1 MQALLKLWY
10 KQLVCIYL
18 SQPIM
23 FRSLKFVIVQ
33 LSMLLMAF
41 CCNGQSYYFKHY
53 QADDGLAHNTILT
66 IMQDS
71 KGLIWI
77 GSRGGLNRFD
87 GYAFKTYKNAK
98 NKFGNIGNN
107 VVHAIAEDH
116 AGMIWVG
123 TGKGLYRYNPYLETF
138 TSVEQ
143 VSQKMIGQ
151 LLVDAQNNLWFL
163 ANGFLHCYLQKTH
176 KLISFNKKGACL
188 ALDEKKQIWMGDDD
202 GIIQIINPVT
212 FACKQIRII
221 STDVPSI
228 LRTILRIMPTGTD
241 EVLIGCF
248 KQGLKS
254 YNIKSGAVKSLLS
267 RNADNTEIYVRDIKS
282 GNDGKY
288 WVATETG
295 IYIYD
300 LAKHSSRNLRKRAG
314 DAYSL
319 SDNAVYTICR
329 DHQGGMWAGTFFG
342 GLNYYSKENARF
354 EKYYPLPDVN
364 SISGNAVREI
374 CADNKGNLWIGTED
388 AGINK
393 FDVNSGR
400 FTQYKYGT
408 KNGVSYPNIHG
419 LKAVGNQ
426 LFIGPFLHGL
436 EIMDMQTGR
445 VTDRFKLIGEQHAD
459 AKSEFILSIHLTK
472 DSTILIGT
480 VYNGSGLFSY
490 NRQSKTFT
498 RIKEIPYNSYV
509 YDIQED
515 HEGNIWTG
523 SISNGAYFYNPK
535 TGKHGNFRFGDK
547 VKGKLVNEFA
557 VYGILEDSYHAM
569 WFTTE
574 GGGLIRLSP
583 DRKSVRKFTTE
594 DGLPSNV
601 LFRML
606 EDDNKHLW
614 VSSLKGLVY
623 LDLQT
628 FNFKVY
634 TQSNG
639 LITDQFNYNS
649 AYKHTNGK
657 MYFGSVKGMIAF
669 NPVEFSQNEPG
680 PATYITGFQISN
692 KEIVPDTSDGPLRK
706 SILYTDSITLKYN
719 QSNINIEFA
728 AINYSSPG
736 VTRYRYQMKGL
747 DKTWTYLNSNRKAYF
762 TDLSPGNYTF
772 IVQAESNVG
781 SWRGQERKLY
791 VKILPPFWK
800 SVTAY
805 IFYLL
810 LMGASIYL
818 AVGYY
823 HRRLERRNLSR
834 LQLFEHEKEKEIYQ
848 AKIEFFT
855 NIAHEIQTPLTLI
868 VGPVERLLKKAEQYH
883 DMQKGLLMVEKNARR
898 LNELT
903 AQLLDFRKTEMD
915 QFGLNF
921 VNINIVQLLS
931 DQIAVFKSVAEK
943 QRINLT
949 FNTPNQ
955 QLIAFVDREALVK
968 ICSNLISNAV
978 KYAATKA
985 TVSLLHRHAD
995 DENFIIQFSNDG
1007 KGIPAEF
1014 SERIFDPFFRLS
1026 GTNKP
1031 GTGIGLSLAKSL
1043 TELHSGKLKLAHSN
1057 NSITVFELTLP
1068 IHQKF
1073 EFKLG
1078 SWKKLN

>member
-1 MQALLKLWY
+1 MPRSIK
-10 KQLVCIYL
+10 
-18 SQPIM
+18 PI
-23 FRSLKFVIVQ
+23 VVQ
-33 LSMLLMAF
+33 LIMLFTAF
-41 CCNGQSYYFKHY
+41 ICKGQSYYFKHY

-87 GYAFKTYKNAK
+87 GYGFKTYKNAK

-107 VVHAIAEDH
+107 VVHVIAEDQ
-116 AGMIWVG
+116 AGMIWIG
-123 TGKGLYRYNPYLETF
+123 TGKGLHKYNPYLETF
-138 TSVEQ
+138 TAIEQ
-143 VSQKMIGQ
+143 VSQKMISQ

-163 ANGFLHCYLQKTH
+163 ANGILHCYLQKTS
-176 KLISFNKKGACL
+176 KLINLQKKGACL
-188 ALDEKKQIWMGDDD
+188 ALDGKKQIWMGDDD
-202 GIIQIINPVT
+202 GMVQIINPTT
-212 FACKQIRII
+212 FTFKQIRII
-221 STDVPSI
+221 STDVPPI
-228 LRTILRIMPTGTD
+228 QRTILRILPTGTN

-254 YNIKSGAVKSLLS
+254 YNIKSRAVKSLLS
-267 RNADNTEIYVRDIKS
+267 KNADGTEIYVRDIKT

-300 LAKHSSRNLRKRAG
+300 LKQHSSYNLRKRAG

-342 GLNYYSKENARF
+342 GLNYYSKQNARF

-374 CADNKGNLWIGTED
+374 CSDNMGNLWIGTED

-393 FDVNSGR
+393 FDLKTGK
-400 FTQYKYGT
+400 FIHYKNGT
-408 KNGVSYPNIHG
+408 KNGLSYPNIHG
-419 LKAVGNQ
+419 LKAIGHQ

-436 EIMDMQTGR
+436 EIMDIRTGK
-445 VTDRFKLIGEQHAD
+445 VTDRFKLIGEPQAD
-459 AKSEFILSIHLTK
+459 AKSEFILSIYLTK

-498 RIKEIPYNSYV
+498 RIKQIPYNSYV

-515 HEGNIWTG
+515 DEGNIWTG

-547 VKGKLVNEFA
+547 ISSKIVNEFA

-583 DRKSVRKFTTE
+583 DRKSIRKFTTE

-601 LFRML
+601 LFRTL
-606 EDDNKHLW
+606 EDNNKHLW
-614 VSSLKGLVY
+614 ISSLKGLIY
-623 LDLQT
+623 LDLRT
-628 FNFKVY
+628 LKFKVY

-669 NPVEFSQNEPG
+669 NPAEFSHNEPG
-680 PATYITGFQISN
+680 PATYITGFQIN
-692 KEIVPDTSDGPLRK
+692 NQEIVPDTNNSPLKK

-719 QSNINIEFA
+719 QSNFSIEFA
-728 AINYSSPG
+728 ALNYSSPG
-736 VTRYRYQMKGL
+736 VTRYRYRMKGL
-747 DKTWTYLNSNRKAYF
+747 DKNWTYLNSNRKAYF
-762 TDLSPGNYTF
+762 TDLSAGNYVF
-772 IVQAESNVG
+772 IVKAESNVG
-781 SWRGQERKLY
+781 SWKGQERKLY
-791 VKILPPFWK
+791 IKILPPFWK
-800 SVTAY
+800 SVAAY
-805 IFYLL
+805 ILYLL
-810 LMGASIYL
+810 FAGASIYL
-818 AVGYY
+818 AVRYY
-823 HRRLERRNLSR
+823 HRRSERRNLSK

-868 VGPVERLLKKAEQYH
+868 VGPIEHLLKKAKQYQ

-921 VNINIVQLLS
+921 VNINIVQLLN
-931 DQIAVFKSVAEK
+931 DQTAVFRPVADK
-943 QRINLT
+943 QHINLT
-949 FNTPNQ
+949 LNTSHQ
-955 QLIAFVDREALVK
+955 QLVAFADREALVK
-968 ICSNLISNAV
+968 ICSNLISNAI
-978 KYAATKA
+978 KYADAKA
-985 TVSLLHRHAD
+985 TVSLLQYHAS
-995 DENFIIQFSNDG
+995 DEHFVIQFSNDG
-1007 KGIPAEF
+1007 KGIPPEF
-1014 SERIFDPFFRLS
+1014 NDRIFEPFFRLG

-1043 TELHSGKLKLAHSN
+1043 TELHNGKLVLVQSKPGFTL
-1057 NSITVFELTLP
+1057 FELTLP
-1068 IHQKF
+1068 VHQKF
-1073 EFKLG
+1073 EFKLS

>member
-1 MQALLKLWY
+1 
-10 KQLVCIYL
+10 
-18 SQPIM
+18 M
-23 FRSLKFVIVQ
+23 FRSVNFAAVQ
-33 LSMLLMAF
+33 LFMLLFALV
-41 CCNGQSYYFKHY
+41 CKGQSYYFKHY

-66 IMQDS
+66 ILQDS

-87 GYAFKTYKNAK
+87 GYGFKTYKNAK

-107 VVHAIAEDH
+107 VVHIIAEDH
-116 AGMIWVG
+116 AGMIWIG
-123 TGKGLYRYNPYLETF
+123 TGKGLHRYNPYLENF

-143 VSQKMIGQ
+143 VSQKMIAQ

-163 ANGFLHCYLQKTH
+163 ANGTLHCYLQKNN
-176 KLISFNKKGACL
+176 KLINLQKKGACL
-188 ALDEKKQIWMGDDD
+188 ALDGKKQIWMGDDD
-202 GIIQIINPVT
+202 GMVHIINPAT
-212 FACKQIRII
+212 FTSKQIRII
-221 STDVPSI
+221 STDVPPI
-228 LRTILRIMPTGTD
+228 LRTILRILPTGTD
-241 EVLIGCF
+241 DVLIGCF

-267 RNADNTEIYVRDIKS
+267 KNADGTEIYVRDIKT

-300 LAKHSSRNLRKRAG
+300 LIQHSSHNLRKRVG

-319 SDNAVYTICR
+319 SDNAVYNICR

-354 EKYYPLPDVN
+354 EKYYPLPDIN

-374 CADNKGNLWIGTED
+374 CSDNQGNLWIGTED

-393 FDVNSGR
+393 FNIKSGV
-400 FTQYKYGT
+400 FTHYKTGI
-408 KNGVSYPNIHG
+408 KNGLSYPNIHG
-419 LKAVGNQ
+419 LKAIGSQ

-436 EIMDMQTGR
+436 EIMDTKTGK
-445 VTDRFKLIGEQHAD
+445 VTNRFRLIGEPNAV
-459 AKSEFILSIHLTK
+459 AKSEFILSIYLTK
-472 DSTILIGT
+472 DSSILIGT

-490 NRQSKTFT
+490 NRRSKTFT
-498 RIKEIPYNSYV
+498 RIKQIPYNSYV
-509 YDIQED
+509 YDIKED
-515 HEGNIWTG
+515 NEGNIWTG

-535 TGKHGNFRFGDK
+535 TGKQGNFRFGDR
-547 VKGKLVNEFA
+547 VKGKIVNEFA
-557 VYGILEDSYHAM
+557 VYGILEDSEHAM

-583 DRKSVRKFTTE
+583 DRKHIRKFTTE

-606 EDDNKHLW
+606 EDENRHLW
-614 VSSLKGLVY
+614 ISSLKGLIY
-623 LDLQT
+623 LNLQT
-628 FNFKVY
+628 LNFKVY

-649 AYKHTNGK
+649 AYKHTGGK

-669 NPVEFSQNEPG
+669 NPTEFSQGIVG
-680 PATYITGFQISN
+680 PPTYITGFQVNN
-692 KEIVPDTSDGPLRK
+692 KEIEPDSNNSPLKK
-706 SILYTDSITLKYN
+706 SILYTDSITLKHN
-719 QSNINIEFA
+719 QNNFNIEFA
-728 AINYSSPG
+728 ALNYSSPG
-736 VTRYRYQMKGL
+736 VTKYKYQMRGL
-747 DKTWTYLNSNRKAYF
+747 DKNWTYLKSNRKAYF

-772 IVQAESNVG
+772 TVQAESNVG
-781 SWRGQERKLY
+781 SWKGQERKLY
-791 VKILPPFWK
+791 IKILPPFWK
-800 SVTAY
+800 SYIAY
-805 IFYLL
+805 GVYLL
-810 LMGASIYL
+810 FSGISLYL
-818 AVGYY
+818 AIRYY
-823 HRRLERRNLSR
+823 HRRVERRNLR
-834 LQLFEHEKEKEIYQ
+834 KLQLFEHEKEKEIYQ

-868 VGPVERLLKKAEQYH
+868 VGPIERLLKKAERHQ

-921 VNINIVQLLS
+921 VNIDIVQLVG
-931 DQIAVFKSVAEK
+931 DQVSVFKPIAEK

-949 FNTPNQ
+949 FNTPDQ

-978 KYAATKA
+978 KYAATET
-985 TVSLLHRHAD
+985 TVSIVKHQPD
-995 DENFIIQFSNDG
+995 DQNFVIQFSNDG
-1007 KGIPAEF
+1007 RGIPAEF
-1014 SERIFDPFFRLS
+1014 SKQIFEPFFRLN
-1026 GTNKP
+1026 GTDKP
-1031 GTGIGLSLAKSL
+1031 GTGIGLPLAKSL
-1043 TELHSGKLKLAHSN
+1043 TELHNGKLELAYSN
-1057 NSITVFELTLP
+1057 TSITVFKLSLP

-1073 EFKLG
+1073 EFNLG